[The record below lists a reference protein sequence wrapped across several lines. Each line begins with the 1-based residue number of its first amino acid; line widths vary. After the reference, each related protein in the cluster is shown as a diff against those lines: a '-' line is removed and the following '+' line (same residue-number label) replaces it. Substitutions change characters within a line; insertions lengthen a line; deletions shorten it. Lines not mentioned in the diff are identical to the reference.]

1 MPKMLVFI
9 DGSVYSES
17 VCDHVIWAASGGQSE
32 ISLFNIIEGVSS
44 VDTPS
49 NFSGNLGAE
58 ARNRLLLEL
67 SELDQKR
74 AKLAQKKGRLV
85 LDLAKK
91 RLLGCGLEHVET
103 HLRTGDFVD
112 TVSEFQNNANLIIIG
127 KRGEAADFAK
137 LHIGSNLERLI
148 RSTNKPVLVA
158 ARSFKPINR
167 ILVAFDGGR
176 SSFGAIEYLSSNKL
190 YWHLECHI
198 VIAGREG
205 NRGQKR
211 LKSAETLLKKVGIDY
226 QVFSGRG
233 EPEKVIANHVEKQNI
248 DLLVMGAYGHSRIR
262 NLIIGSTTTQ
272 MIRSCRV
279 PVLLFR

>member
-91 RLLGCGLEHVET
+91 RLVSCGLEHVET